1 MSTVFVNKVQAASNQ
16 ATTINSHGGTAGI
29 TMDTGGRM
37 SFKSP
42 AIVMA
47 GLDSGQNQ
55 TINTSIVKINFK
67 TTGNLFSQIN
77 TNNVFDNTN
86 NRFIAPVAGI
96 YHVTVS
102 VYDGTANNSIQ
113 GLFLYLNG
121 SRIQNVTQTLI
132 NRSST
137 SAETMFGGSAF
148 VKMAASQYLEAHCN
162 ATASVTL
169 DSNPFHT
176 YLQIFYAGSE

>member
-1 MSTVFVNKVQAASNQ
+1 MSTLFVNKVQAATNT
-16 ATTINSHGGTAGI
+16 ATTINANSGTAGI

-47 GLDSGQNQ
+47 GLNSGENQ
-55 TINTSIVKINFK
+55 TVNTSIVKINYK

-86 NRFIAPVAGI
+86 SRFTAPVAGI
-96 YHVTVS
+96 YHVTAS
-102 VYDGTANNSIQ
+102 VYDGTASQ
-113 GLFLYLNG
+113 SVQALFLYLNG

-137 SAETMFGGSAF
+137 SAESMFGGSAF
-148 VKMAASQYLEAHCN
+148 VKMAASQYLEVHCN
-162 ATASVTL
+162 ATGTVTI
-169 DSNPFHT
+169 DSNPYHT
-176 YLQIFYAGSE
+176 YLQIHYAGSE

>member
-1 MSTVFVNKVQAASNQ
+1 MSTLFVNKVQAASNTT
-16 ATTINSHGGTAGI
+16 TTINANGGTAGI
-29 TMDTGGRM
+29 TMDTGGRT
-37 SFKSP
+37 SYKSP

-47 GLDSGQNQ
+47 GINSGEDQS
-55 TINTSIVKINFK
+55 INTSIVKINYK
-67 TTGNLFSQIN
+67 TTGNLYSQIN
-77 TNNVFDNTN
+77 TNNVFDNSTS
-86 NRFIAPVAGI
+86 RFTAPVAGI
-96 YHVTVS
+96 YHVSAS

-137 SAETMFGGSAF
+137 SAESMFGGSAF

-162 ATASVTL
+162 ATATVTL

>member
-1 MSTVFVNKVQAASNQ
+1 MSTLFVNKVQAASNQ
-16 ATTINSHGGTAGI
+16 ATTINANNGTAGI
-29 TMDTGGRM
+29 TMDTNGRM

-55 TINTSIVKINFK
+55 TINTSIVKINYK

-102 VYDGTANNSIQ
+102 VYDGTASQSIQ
-113 GLFLYLNG
+113 AIFLYLNG
-121 SRIQNVTQTLI
+121 SRIHNVTQQLI
-132 NRSST
+132 NRTST
-137 SAETMFGGSAF
+137 SAESMYGGSAF
-148 VKMAASQYLEAHCN
+148 VKMAASQYLEVHCN
-162 ATASVTL
+162 ATGTVTL
-169 DSNPFHT
+169 SSNPFHT
-176 YLQIFYAGSE
+176 WLQIHYAGSE